1 MYSVPAVVPSVTKTT
16 APKTSASPTHNA
28 LHSPASLKPMT
39 CALRWARRS
48 TARETTTV
56 TANTIRPHRYVHAQ
70 TSRSGTS
77 ECDPAV
83 ATAPA
88 EDHRGRPRSRRAGCP
103 VDAVTTVSMAGRAGP
118 PSADTRPVCYRP
130 IRGRYRP
137 ARLFRL
143 PGRKHGSRTLGAYP
157 APVVRDLGR
166 WETRA
171 VLSTRKGPDT
181 RDGTAEGGTPP
192 PASPAARE
200 QGRGQGDERGRGP
213 GRGRGPRRADR
224 LLVAAAV
231 CCAVPMALQ
240 GWIPNTGVNAGSL
253 VQTLLPWTGLAV
265 PVLLVL
271 AAVRRS
277 RAAAAAVLVPA
288 VVWGTLFGG
297 ALTDKRSAG
306 GDLTVVSHN
315 VGEANPD
322 PAGTARVLAGADA
335 DVLALEELSDTSAPV
350 YARELAAA
358 YPHHA
363 VIGGVGIWSRHP
375 LADVR
380 AVPIMPWT
388 RALRATAKTPEGPV
402 AVYAVHL
409 ASVRV
414 SAAGFTT
421 GRRNDAARGAGRRAP
436 GGGRAP
442 GRGAGRP
449 QRDVPGRRA
458 RPGDLAAAVR
468 ATGGGRRPRLHL
480 ARGVSRGPHR

>member
-1 MYSVPAVVPSVTKTT
+1 M
-16 APKTSASPTHNA
+16 
-28 LHSPASLKPMT
+28 
-39 CALRWARRS
+39 
-48 TARETTTV
+48 
-56 TANTIRPHRYVHAQ
+56 
-70 TSRSGTS
+70 
-77 ECDPAV
+77 
-83 ATAPA
+83 
-88 EDHRGRPRSRRAGCP
+88 
-103 VDAVTTVSMAGRAGP
+103 
-118 PSADTRPVCYRP
+118 
-130 IRGRYRP
+130 
-137 ARLFRL
+137 
-143 PGRKHGSRTLGAYP
+143 
-157 APVVRDLGR
+157 
-166 WETRA
+166 
-171 VLSTRKGPDT
+171 LSTRKGPDT

-200 QGRGQGDERGRGP
+200 QGRGQERERGRGP
-213 GRGRGPRRADR
+213 GRGLVPRRADR
-224 LLVAAAV
+224 RLVAAAV
-231 CCAVPMALQ
+231 CCAVPMALH

-265 PVLLVL
+265 PVLLGL

-288 VVWGTLFGG
+288 VVWVTLFGG
-297 ALTDKRSAG
+297 ALTDKRSGG

-421 GRRNDAARGAGRRAP
+421 GRRNDVARE
-436 GGGRAP
+436 
-442 GRGAGRP
+442 
-449 QRDVPGRRA
+449 
-458 RPGDLAAAVR
+458 LAAALRGEAAPRVVVLGDLNGTYQDDALAPVTSRLRSAQREAGDGLGFTWPAVFPVARIDEVLVR
-468 ATGGGRRPRLHL
+468 GMTPRAAWTLPATGSDHL
-480 ARGVSRGPHR
+480 PVAAAVSR